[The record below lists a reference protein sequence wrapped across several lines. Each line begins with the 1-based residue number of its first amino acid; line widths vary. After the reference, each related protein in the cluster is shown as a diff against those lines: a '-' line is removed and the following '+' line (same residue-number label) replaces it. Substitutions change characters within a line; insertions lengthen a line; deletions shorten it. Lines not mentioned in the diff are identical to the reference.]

1 MNRLVFLMA
10 VAGVFCAGCAKS
22 PPPVTQ
28 LDGEV
33 LLDGQ
38 PLPFAQI
45 TFVPDLEHFG
55 AEMNSAGQS
64 DEKGRFTLTCAHKN
78 QPGAVVAKHRVLV
91 AELPTPAEYRKPDGD
106 TQARYANY
114 LATLKN
120 RPIPAEYAVV
130 SRTPLLLEV
139 TEGQKSYKLE
149 LQRKS

>member
-1 MNRLVFLMA
+1 MKRLLPLIA
-10 VAGVFCAGCAKS
+10 VAVVCCAGCAKS

-28 LDGEV
+28 VDGEV

-55 AEMNSAGQS
+55 AEMNSTGQS
-64 DEKGRFTLTCAHKN
+64 DEKGRFRLTCTHKN

-106 TQARYANY
+106 TQTRYANH

-120 RPIPAEYAVV
+120 RPIPPEYAVV

-139 TEGQKSYKLE
+139 TDGQQTYKLE
-149 LQRKS
+149 LKRKR